1 MTKSVRLTDIAEKM
15 GVSVVTVSKALSG
28 KKGVSEELR
37 AKIRRTAD
45 EMGYRPVHALQP
57 DKSKAYTVGVVAFER
72 HFNKIASFYWKM
84 YQELTIQAIK
94 QNCFTMLEVVAILD
108 EENLVPPK
116 LFEEER
122 VDGIIII
129 GKPEREYVKMLYQN
143 KKIPMVFLDFYDD
156 ELLVDSVISESF
168 HGMYRMTEYLLQKGH
183 EKIAF
188 VGTVM

>member
-1 MTKSVRLTDIAEKM
+1 MKRKARLNDMTKSVRLTDIAEKM

-129 GKPEREYVKMLYQN
+129 GKPER
-143 KKIPMVFLDFYDD
+143 
-156 ELLVDSVISESF
+156 
-168 HGMYRMTEYLLQKGH
+168 
-183 EKIAF
+183 
-188 VGTVM
+188 